1 MNKKNEIGGSI
12 EEYDVGTHLGR
23 GGFATV
29 YCAKC
34 RNTGRDVAIK
44 KINKSEITAGGLISR
59 VRQEVT
65 IHSQLSH
72 PAILKLYTFFE
83 DQQFVYLVLELC
95 TKGELQKHL
104 KNLRRVL
111 AENEA
116 REYLSQI
123 VSGMLYLHSQSIMH
137 RDLTLSNILLDNHG
151 RIKIADFGLAT
162 QLRRPDDRH
171 TTMCGTPNYISPEVV
186 TRSSHGLESDVWSL
200 GCMLFIM
207 LVGHPPFDSK
217 GAKESIFTNVVIGD
231 YKVPSYVSVNA
242 RNLISECL
250 QKNPKERIKLEAI
263 PNHPFMNTG
272 NKVDVSRMS
281 DSGLYTMTTV
291 TTTHHTRAPLASI
304 SESDLSCSEGSGSS
318 HTGQIK
324 PCSEPLLR
332 HPSSPPVRMKSSPR
346 DLLPPNAGVIDSLK
360 KKFTPLPSLKGGGN
374 FAFTTPLLPP
384 SIKRERDVSEE
395 RNRQQNSNELR
406 CSSSS
411 SCDDQCNS
419 VQYSSSRIKDEV
431 SHHIPG
437 ERKGRARSNSR
448 SRSNDCGTVE
458 HNCTSETHN
467 PSRKDKSGDY
477 NDNSGERSRIS
488 YECSSESHKNELC
501 NQYSGHQNQGSGMR
515 SKEIYSDCRSRSLEK
530 KCTSGQESRRL
541 IENQL
546 RSVENCQQDDPGYR
560 FSRSRERCGVPRSS
574 EFPQSGTSKHM
585 TSSREKP
592 RYDFKESSRN
602 QTKPELQS
610 SKHKSKEHYSERT
623 YSCCQSSQHK
633 SWCEKRKR
641 ASEDVDSVYSS
652 GKNSGTER
660 RINLNPENCSRHCHN
675 ACNSMCNRSSKSCCK
690 EHCVCVSK
698 NKQQNN
704 ILSDIPPVV
713 NRSVDSENVNP
724 KDAEVPENPQ
734 QTGTPKKRGAA
745 NSQSLSQQ
753 TSPLSSC
760 RLKKVRYRSN
770 KYFLNILSNGE
781 VCLEHLCSKR
791 SQEMVDDVCRI
802 SPDGMRIVIY
812 QPNNG
817 LGSVPG
823 DSPPPLPDEGAQ
835 LLFSYDNLPVKYWN
849 KYKAASRFV
858 KLLKSKT
865 TKITY
870 YTDQAKF
877 FLMENSPD
885 PDFVATFYHG
895 TKLTKSGNNLVIKCP
910 TGASHSVSLTPEH
923 KLLPDNLEPLYLH
936 FKQVHDHC
944 LYLERVLSEVK
955 DKTKMDCFPVI
966 LGRKPVSTS
975 SPSESTCGKLHPTSD
990 KENFSPT
997 SIQSYRSPRN
1007 ILTQLGSFED
1017 SLASYQVLG
1026 NSAPRVRV
1034 PHTPHTY
1041 SNLLVNTCEVKH
1053 PVSRAYVQNIGWA
1066 SRGRNGVVCVEYLDG
1081 TQVEVSSN
1089 SPKVIFTDASG
1100 VATTFEVKDKLPL
1113 ALQNRLSHMSAVL
1126 NSLTYSPASSTPP
1139 PSSYVGG
1146 LR

>member
-574 EFPQSGTSKHM
+574 GFQK
-585 TSSREKP
+585 
-592 RYDFKESSRN
+592 RN
-602 QTKPELQS
+602 
-610 SKHKSKEHYSERT
+610 YVA
-623 YSCCQSSQHK
+623 
-633 SWCEKRKR
+633 CE
-641 ASEDVDSVYSS
+641 
-652 GKNSGTER
+652 
-660 RINLNPENCSRHCHN
+660 P
-675 ACNSMCNRSSKSCCK
+675 M
-690 EHCVCVSK
+690 
-698 NKQQNN
+698 
-704 ILSDIPPVV
+704 
-713 NRSVDSENVNP
+713 
-724 KDAEVPENPQ
+724 
-734 QTGTPKKRGAA
+734 
-745 NSQSLSQQ
+745 
-753 TSPLSSC
+753 
-760 RLKKVRYRSN
+760 
-770 KYFLNILSNGE
+770 
-781 VCLEHLCSKR
+781 
-791 SQEMVDDVCRI
+791 
-802 SPDGMRIVIY
+802 
-812 QPNNG
+812 
-817 LGSVPG
+817 
-823 DSPPPLPDEGAQ
+823 
-835 LLFSYDNLPVKYWN
+835 
-849 KYKAASRFV
+849 FV

-1053 PVSRAYVQNIGWA
+1053 PVSRVYVQNIGWA

-1113 ALQNRLSHMSAVL
+1113 ALQNKLSHMSAVL